1 MRIEELQNN
10 LMIKSTDT
18 VEKYLLNII
27 QEYFKD
33 SNEALEGSKEY
44 IIREAV
50 DRLKTEMDYNSLGVI
65 SITLPSGEVKVGD
78 VSITL
83 EDLNGEPLISPK
95 LSAFNVNFGKTANT
109 ACEGND
115 PRLYDARPP
124 IAHEHEISEVMGLSG
139 ILSTI
144 IGKMDSLGVYNHTH
158 SNKALLDILTYT
170 GSKDSIDLGILETLE
185 PKIIE
190 ITDQIRENIITYT
203 TNTETEI
210 ENINT
215 KIVEI
220 NHRIDNIYQYVLE
233 KCEDYLLQA
242 KQYTD
247 LTVENTINDLKTY
260 IDTNY
265 IKKADIEPL
274 IEIANKC
281 YTLVGTEKW
290 KVNEIY
296 LQNID
301 EIIVSELTLSQ
312 KTIDELTRRSIYL
325 GSSKEIIFEFSLLY
339 KDPDNPSKIIKQKLP
354 YLDNFNYEYEPF
366 MYPLLED
373 LTVTGYIQT
382 VIHSN
387 NILKIEI
394 KTNGAIPSHI
404 VDGSIICDIYA
415 KDYCAITI

>member
-33 SNEALEGSKEY
+33 SNEALEGSREY
-44 IIREAV
+44 IIKEAV

-65 SITLPSGEVKVGD
+65 SITLPNGEVKIGD
-78 VSITL
+78 VTITL

-124 IAHEHEISEVMGLSG
+124 IAHEHEISEVRGLEG
-139 ILSTI
+139 ILSDI
-144 IGKMDSLGVYNHTH
+144 LARMGRLGVYNHNH
-158 SNKALLDILTYT
+158 DNKALLDILTYT
-170 GSKDSIDLGILETLE
+170 GSKDKIDLGILETLE
-185 PKIIE
+185 PKINE
-190 ITDQIRENIITYT
+190 ITDQIRENIIKYISD
-203 TNTETEI
+203 TETEI
-210 ENINT
+210 DRINT
-215 KIVEI
+215 EIVEI
-220 NHRIDNIYQYVLE
+220 NRRIDNIYQYVLE
-233 KCEDYLLQA
+233 KCEEYLLQA

-247 LTVENTINDLKTY
+247 QVAEQTVNDLKEY

-265 IKKADIEPL
+265 VKKANIAPL

-290 KVNEIY
+290 LVSDIY
-296 LQNID
+296 LQSAN
-301 EIIVSELTLSQ
+301 EIIVKELTLSQ

-339 KDPDNPSKIIKQKLP
+339 QDTNNPSRIIKQKLP
-354 YLDNFNYEYEPF
+354 YLDNFDYDYDPF
-366 MYPLLED
+366 MYPLLTD
-373 LTVTGYIQT
+373 MNVTGYIQS
-382 VIHSN
+382 VLHN
-387 NILKIEI
+387 NNVLKIEI

-404 VDGSIICDIYA
+404 IDGSIVCDIYA